1 MSYFIHIFGPAYIQK
16 IILGHIQVTD
26 FRNAGL
32 ICNIYEN
39 KAQVYF

>member
-1 MSYFIHIFGPAYIQK
+1 MSYFIQIFGQADIQK
-16 IILGHIQVTD
+16 YILGHIQVKD

-39 KAQVYF
+39 KARAYF